1 MSLSF
6 HWQNKFIGSILIIS
20 VCSYIGSAA
29 AATGDLSQIQCVL
42 ASANLDFGRINTQRA
57 AFITGEGEMVVVCQ
71 NQSVT
76 ARREELTLAFPTM
89 GSQSA
94 LLHSGTSALP
104 VMFYHDAQF
113 AEYWG
118 DDHNGASA
126 MRVQLDLGP
135 HEQQRLHFPVHAL
148 LQNRQGSAAGIYH
161 SFIPVTLTTK
171 PVFAW

>member
-1 MSLSF
+1 MNLSF
-6 HWQNKFIGSILIIS
+6 HWQTKFIGSVLIIY

-29 AATGDLSQIQCVL
+29 AATGDLSQIQCML
-42 ASANLDFGRINTQRA
+42 ASANLNFGRINLQQTARIA
-57 AFITGEGEMVVVCQ
+57 GEGDMVVVCQ
-71 NQSVT
+71 SLSVT

-94 LLHSGTSALP
+94 SLHSGTSELP

-113 AEYWG
+113 SELWG

-126 MRVQLDLGP
+126 MRVMLNLSP

-148 LQNRQGSAAGIYH
+148 LQNRHDTAAGIYH

-171 PVFAW
+171 PYLAW